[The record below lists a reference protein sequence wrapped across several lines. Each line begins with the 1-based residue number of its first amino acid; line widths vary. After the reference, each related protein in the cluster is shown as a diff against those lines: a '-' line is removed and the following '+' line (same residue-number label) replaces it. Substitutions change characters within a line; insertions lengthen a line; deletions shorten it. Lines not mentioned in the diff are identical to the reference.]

1 MKKII
6 LISLLFSL
14 ISCSSDYK
22 YFCID
27 NQPYYLK
34 YYCMEYIDVK
44 RKTYKDQNADSLIF
58 LELREIILSINDDA
72 LFKIKE
78 HYGRK

>member
-1 MKKII
+1 
-6 LISLLFSL
+6 
-14 ISCSSDYK
+14 
-22 YFCID
+22 
-27 NQPYYLK
+27 
-34 YYCMEYIDVK
+34 MEYIDVK